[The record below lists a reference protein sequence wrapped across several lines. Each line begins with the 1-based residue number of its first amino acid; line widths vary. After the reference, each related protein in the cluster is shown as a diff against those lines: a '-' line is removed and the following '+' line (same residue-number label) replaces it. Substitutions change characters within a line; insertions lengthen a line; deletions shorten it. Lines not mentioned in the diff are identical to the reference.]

1 MTLVTIVTRDVADRF
16 RGFLASVMLDDPA
29 LFAANAAPC
38 TYVSP
43 RMSKGVRER
52 VWSVISEWHKAEPHG
67 SIVMIW
73 REREATGGVGLAQL
87 GSPAKTLVEM
97 DGMWIARA
105 GF

>member
-1 MTLVTIVTRDVADRF
+1 MALVTIVTRDVADRF
-16 RGFLASVMLDDPA
+16 RGFLASVMLEV
-29 LFAANAAPC
+29 APC

-52 VWSVISEWHKAEPHG
+52 VWTVMSDWYAAESRG

-73 REREATGGVGLAQL
+73 REREATGGVGLAHL
-87 GSPAKTLVEM
+87 GTPAKTLVEI

-105 GF
+105 SAV

>member
-1 MTLVTIVTRDVADRF
+1 MALVTIVTRDVTDRF
-16 RGFLASVMLDDPA
+16 RGFLASVMLEV
-29 LFAANAAPC
+29 APC

-52 VWSVISEWHKAEPHG
+52 VWSVMTQWHGVEPRG

-73 REREATGGVGLAQL
+73 REREATGGVGLAHL
-87 GSPAKTLVEM
+87 GTPVKTLFEL

-105 GF
+105 GV

>member
-1 MTLVTIVTRDVADRF
+1 MALVTIVTRDVVDRF
-16 RGFLASVMLDDPA
+16 RGFLASVMLEV
-29 LFAANAAPC
+29 APC

-52 VWSVISEWHKAEPHG
+52 VWRVMTDWHTTEPRG

-73 REREATGGVGLAQL
+73 REREATGGVGVVYL
-87 GSPAKTLVEM
+87 GTPAKTLIEI

-105 GF
+105 CS

>member
-1 MTLVTIVTRDVADRF
+1 MALVTIVTRDVADRF
-16 RGFLASVMLDDPA
+16 RGFLASVMLEV
-29 LFAANAAPC
+29 APC

-52 VWSVISEWHKAEPHG
+52 VWRVVTEWHATEPRG

-73 REREATGGVGLAQL
+73 REREATGGVGLAHL
-87 GSPAKTLVEM
+87 GAPAQTLIEI

-105 GF
+105 GT

>member
-1 MTLVTIVTRDVADRF
+1 MALVTIVTRDVADRF
-16 RGFLASVMLDDPA
+16 RGFLGSVMLEV
-29 LFAANAAPC
+29 APC

-52 VWSVISEWHKAEPHG
+52 IWRVMTEWHAAEPRG

-73 REREATGGVGLAQL
+73 REREETGGVGLAHL
-87 GSPAKTLVEM
+87 GTPAKTLVEM

-105 GF
+105 GE

>member
-1 MTLVTIVTRDVADRF
+1 MALVTIVTRDVADRF
-16 RGFLASVMLDDPA
+16 RGFLASVMLE
-29 LFAANAAPC
+29 AAPC

-52 VWSVISEWHKAEPHG
+52 VWRVMTEWHTAEPRG

-73 REREATGGVGLAQL
+73 RERDATGGVGLAHL
-87 GSPAKTLVEM
+87 GTPVKTLIEM

-105 GF
+105 GVGS